1 MKTRKP
7 NQLPD
12 SLKSIDVKSI
22 LRKRGI
28 YLQKHVNQKMKE
40 TLIPLAVQVIKGK
53 KHPKIKSVQPT
64 HPTLTDEQV
73 KLYSEKQVHMV
84 EVVEKRFEDKL
95 RQYIGTIEK
104 GFLDHLDQEVK
115 KDYFSDQ
122 EDNLVVKAQL
132 DFTPLLNGLASLAGN
147 EAMKLINSN
156 DVYIPFNYK
165 DVIEENVKKF
175 ATSLIDTDKE
185 HLTNILNQGLEDG
198 KSVADI
204 RRSITE
210 EFPEYTKNQAQRIT
224 RTEVMRTSNQAA
236 LDAWEQSGVVEGKQ
250 WLIYGATDECAQ
262 YDGDVVTLKGS
273 FYDSDSEFQD
283 GDPPLHPNCKCV
295 LLPVLVNEKGF
306 EPSVNKELYVRIKSL
321 ENKIDKRTKEFKEI
335 KALRIDDQAYIKA
348 LEKYLGNDEPPR
360 ED

>member
-1 MKTRKP
+1 MRKP
-7 NQLPD
+7 TELPN
-12 SLKSIDVKSI
+12 SLKSVDVKAI

-28 YLQKHVNQKMKE
+28 YLQQRVNKE
-40 TLIPLAVQVIKGK
+40 VKEKLIPIAEQVIKNK
-53 KHPKIKSVQPT
+53 KIPKVKIDKPI
-64 HPTLTDEQV
+64 HPTLTNEQIKV
-73 KLYSEKQVHMV
+73 YSEKQVHMV
-84 EVVEKRFEDKL
+84 EVVEQRFEDKL
-95 RQYIGTIEK
+95 KQYIGTIEK

-115 KDYFSDQ
+115 KDFFADQSD
-122 EDNLVVKAQL
+122 DLLVKAQL

-147 EAMKLINSN
+147 EALKLINSS
-156 DVYIPFNYK
+156 DIYLPFNYK
-165 DVIEENVKKF
+165 DVIEGNVKKF

-185 HLTNILNQGLEDG
+185 HLTNLLDQGLEDG
-198 KSVADI
+198 KSVAEI

-262 YDGDVVTLKGS
+262 YDGDIVTLKGS
-273 FYDSDSEFQD
+273 FYDSASEFQD

-306 EPSVNKELYVRIKSL
+306 KVSVNKDLYKRIEELEGQL
-321 ENKIDKRTKEFKEI
+321 DKRTKSAKELLS
-335 KALRIDDQAYIKA
+335 KRSDDAIYIHS
-348 LEKYLGNDEPPR
+348 LEKYLGVNNE
-360 ED
+360 